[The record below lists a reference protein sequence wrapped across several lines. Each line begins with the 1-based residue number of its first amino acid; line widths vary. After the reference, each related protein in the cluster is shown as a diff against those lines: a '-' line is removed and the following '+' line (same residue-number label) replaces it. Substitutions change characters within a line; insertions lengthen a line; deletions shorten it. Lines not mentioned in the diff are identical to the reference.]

1 MRARL
6 PDRVAAVGGVFNDR
20 DIVQDGSSRTTFVA
34 RAETSGRSIG
44 NERLT
49 SQGLAYNAWELS
61 SSVEG
66 SGLSAGVPPSGNLFE
81 SMGTSV
87 FKEADAVSGVL
98 EFVNIRPDLGLP
110 APAVD
115 GRLTAGGAA
124 GVEFAT
130 LLWPGLVLRQLDE
143 DAPDFLYIFILPNDM
158 FVAQEI
164 SEPELPGLPLRL
176 RPSLKG
182 AKLGPQLLGRI
193 TRHPEGFFMDHPL
206 RPRRNFANRSAA
218 PKTGNANFPR
228 RAFVCNSD
236 SFGRE
241 LSHYF

>member
-1 MRARL
+1 
-6 PDRVAAVGGVFNDR
+6 
-20 DIVQDGSSRTTFVA
+20 
-34 RAETSGRSIG
+34 
-44 NERLT
+44 
-49 SQGLAYNAWELS
+49 
-61 SSVEG
+61 
-66 SGLSAGVPPSGNLFE
+66 
-81 SMGTSV
+81 MGTSV
-87 FKEADAVSGVL
+87 FKEADAMSGVL

-110 APAVD
+110 ASAVD

-206 RPRRNFANRSAA
+206 RPRRNFTNRPRPKNGKREFPVAA
-218 PKTGNANFPR
+218 LT
-228 RAFVCNSD
+228 CNSD
-236 SFGRE
+236 SFGLK
-241 LSHYF
+241 LSHYY